1 MNLMIFKS
9 KDIDN
14 IYMPD
19 EEYLKEYSA
28 KLAKESVAKV
38 VEKINSE

>member
-19 EEYLKEYSA
+19 EEYLKKYVA
-28 KLAKESVAKV
+28 KLAKESVERV
-38 VEKINSE
+38 VEKINSK